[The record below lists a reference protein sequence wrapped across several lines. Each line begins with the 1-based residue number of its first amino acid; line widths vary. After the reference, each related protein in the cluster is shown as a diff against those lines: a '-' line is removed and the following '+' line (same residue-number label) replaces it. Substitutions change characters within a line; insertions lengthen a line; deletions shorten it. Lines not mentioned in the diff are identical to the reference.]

1 MGTVSLWRAALVALA
16 VAGFSVAQAA
26 SAPDWVRAQVG
37 VPLPAHDEETDAV
50 ALYSETLLTVQA
62 PGKLK
67 RLERRVYKILRADGE
82 AYGVGRVDFSPQSRV
97 TSLQGWSIPAQG
109 KDFETKPRDII
120 ETSITNVDG
129 GELVSDVRSK
139 VMRIPAA
146 VPGNIIGYEWEQ
158 ELLPYEMTDEWEFQD
173 VVPVREARFT
183 VRLPPGWSHQIF
195 WLNHA
200 EVAPTEVAPGQ
211 WRWVLSDL
219 KAVKLERQMPPWRG
233 IAGRMVLSLQPPGGA
248 GGGFRSWQEVG
259 TWYQELTTG
268 RRDATPQIR
277 EKVQQLGAAP
287 ADPLGKM
294 QALAAFVQ
302 KDIRYVAIEL
312 GVGGVQPHPAG
323 EVLTHGYGDCKDKVT
338 LLSSMLK
345 EIGIESY
352 YVLIN
357 TERGSVTAA
366 TPPNLGFNHAS
377 IAIRLPAGV
386 DVSQL
391 PAAIKHKTLGDLL
404 YFDPTHPLIPLGH
417 LPGALQ
423 ANYGVL
429 VNPAGGELVP
439 LPQAPVALNGVQRTA
454 QLQLEEDGTLRGDV
468 RETWSGDAAAEQRF
482 ALQAAQ
488 QDVDQFKPVEAML
501 TESLSTFHIERA
513 SVGNLR
519 ALDKPLVWSYTLEVP
534 RYPRTA
540 GDLLIIRPRVL
551 GSLSSALLET
561 KEARRHPIEFRAPGR
576 HTDVF
581 EISLPAGYVPDS
593 LPAAVNEDL
602 GFAAYRSSTTF
613 NKNLLRYTRTLEV
626 KELSVPASRAEEL
639 RKFFRVIENDERNP
653 AVLKKSQGAPCIAGT
668 GGPLL
673 RAPGATG
680 APGSRPWR
688 AGAAAIRRNGSH
700 ARSPRRAVPAAVALP
715 CRG

>member
-1 MGTVSLWRAALVALA
+1 VAAA
-16 VAGFSVAQAA
+16 VMHFPAVQGA
-26 SAPDWVRAQVG
+26 SAPDWMRAQVG
-37 VPLPAHDEETDAV
+37 APLPAHDAETDAV

-62 PGKLK
+62 PGKMK
-67 RLERRVYKILRADGE
+67 RLERRVYKILRANGE
-82 AYGVGRVDFSPQSRV
+82 SYGVVRVDFSPQSRV
-97 TSLQGWSIPAQG
+97 TSLQGWAIPAEG
-109 KDFETKPRDII
+109 KDFEARQRDIV
-120 ETSITNVDG
+120 ETAITNVDG

-146 VPGNIIGYEWEQ
+146 VPGNIIGYEFEQ
-158 ELLPYEMTDEWEFQD
+158 ELLPYEMTDEWGFQD

-183 VRLPPGWSHQIF
+183 VRLPPGWSHKVF

-219 KAVKLERQMPPWRG
+219 KPVKLERQMPPWRG
-233 IAGRMVLSLQPPGGA
+233 IAGRMVVSLQPPGGT

-259 TWYQELTTG
+259 TWYQGLTTG
-268 RRDATPQIR
+268 RRDVSPQIR
-277 EKVQQLGAAP
+277 EKVQQLGAAS

-312 GVGGVQPHPAG
+312 GVGGVQPHAAG

-338 LLSSMLK
+338 LLSSMLN
-345 EIGIESY
+345 EIGVESY

-366 TPPNLGFNHAS
+366 TPPNLGFNHAI

-386 DVSQL
+386 DASQM
-391 PAAIKHKTLGDLL
+391 PASITHKTLGGLL
-404 YFDPTHPLIPLGH
+404 FFDPTHPLIPLGQ

-429 VNPAGGELVP
+429 VHSAGGELVP
-439 LPQAPVALNGVQRTA
+439 LPQAAVALNGVQRTA
-454 QLQLEEDGTLRGDV
+454 QLKLEEDGTLRGDV
-468 RETWSGDAAAEQRF
+468 RESWSGDAAAGQRF
-482 ALQAAQ
+482 SLRAAQ
-488 QDVDQFKPVEAML
+488 QDVDQIKPVEAML
-501 TESLSTFHIERA
+501 TESLSTFQIVRA
-513 SVGNLR
+513 TIGNLR
-519 ALDKPLVWSYTLEVP
+519 LPEKPLVWNYTLEVP

-561 KEARRHPIEFRAPGR
+561 KEARRHPIEFQAPG
-576 HTDVF
+576 HNTDVF
-581 EISLPAGYVPDS
+581 EISVPAGYVPDS

-602 GFAAYRSSTTF
+602 GFVAYRSSTTF
-613 NKNLLRYTRTLEV
+613 KGNLLRYTRTLEV
-626 KELSVPASRAEEL
+626 KELSVPASTAEQL
-639 RKFFRVIENDERNP
+639 RSFFRVIENDERNV
-653 AVLKKSQGAPCIAGT
+653 AVFRKSQ
-668 GGPLL
+668 
-673 RAPGATG
+673 
-680 APGSRPWR
+680 
-688 AGAAAIRRNGSH
+688 
-700 ARSPRRAVPAAVALP
+700 
-715 CRG
+715 